1 MENTLNCRRLH
12 LTKKVDTTRDTEVLS
27 DETDSLTEALQNV
40 SKVSNKK
47 GVRFDTEGNASLNLQ
62 LNSSEVMSADTQ
74 AVSTSDSS
82 LMMAATQAVAKFSES
97 SIMTAATQQVMS
109 ESALMMA
116 STQAVDKCSESSIM
130 TAETQQVMSES
141 SLMMASTQAV
151 AKFSDSPLMTQ
162 DISADSNFMNAET
175 QSIKL
180 DKQSESSIMDQEPIL
195 KY

>member
-1 MENTLNCRRLH
+1 MH

-27 DETDSLTEALQNV
+27 DETDSLTEALHNV

-97 SIMTAATQQVMS
+97 STAATQQVMS

-116 STQAVDKCSESSIM
+116 STQAVENGSESSIM
-130 TAETQQVMSES
+130 TADTQKVMSES
-141 SLMMASTQAV
+141 ALMMASTQAV

-195 KY
+195 EY